1 MRYHHFGS
9 GRYVLRLD
17 PGEEVVSSL
26 TAFAAEAEV
35 GAGWVTAI
43 GSLDPAVL
51 GFLDPKEQVYL
62 KRTFDERME
71 IGSISGSMGVSADDG
86 RPIVHLHAVLSP
98 RELLAYSGH
107 LHEARS
113 GVVVECLVISMG
125 GKITRVVDPESG
137 FTRLVLPGEPQGAPP
152 RAETP
157 RGK

>member
-43 GSLDPAVL
+43 GSLDHAVL

-71 IGSISGSMGVSADDG
+71 IGSLSGSMGVSADDG
-86 RPIVHLHAVLSP
+86 RPIVHIHAVLSP
-98 RELLAYSGH
+98 RELLAYAGH
-107 LHEARS
+107 LHEAKS

-137 FTRLVLPGEPQGAPP
+137 FTRLVLPGESEGAPP
-152 RAETP
+152 RAAAP
-157 RGK
+157 RAR